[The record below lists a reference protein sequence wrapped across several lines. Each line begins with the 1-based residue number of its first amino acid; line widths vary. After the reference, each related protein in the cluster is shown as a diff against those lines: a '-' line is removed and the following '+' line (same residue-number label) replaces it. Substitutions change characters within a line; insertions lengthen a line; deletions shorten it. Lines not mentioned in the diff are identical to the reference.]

1 MAEVRE
7 IVVASAVDAS
17 ADVLDWDLGG
27 GRFCRTKGKKIR
39 LMTINDDNNFSL

>member
-17 ADVLDWDLGG
+17 ADVLDWDWEVEEVLGQ
-27 GRFCRTKGKKIR
+27 KKKEEKKKKIN
-39 LMTINDDNNFSL
+39 NDK